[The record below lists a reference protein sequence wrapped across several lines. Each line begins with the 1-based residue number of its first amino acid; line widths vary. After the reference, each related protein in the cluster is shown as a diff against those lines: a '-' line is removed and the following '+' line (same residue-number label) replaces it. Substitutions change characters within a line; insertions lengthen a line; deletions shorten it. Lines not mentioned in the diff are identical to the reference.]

1 MTSRCRDFPKKGA
14 SNTFRTNK
22 KGPKKIWEH
31 KIKIIHVANVFNNRK
46 DKLIMVPKQWL
57 LMAHDKRKG
66 V

>member
-22 KGPKKIWEH
+22 KGPKKIWEP